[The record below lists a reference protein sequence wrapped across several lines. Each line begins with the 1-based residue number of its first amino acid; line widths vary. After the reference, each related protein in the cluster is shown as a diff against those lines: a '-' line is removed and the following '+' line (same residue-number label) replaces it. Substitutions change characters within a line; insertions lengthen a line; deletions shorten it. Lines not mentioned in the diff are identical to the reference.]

1 MEWLNK
7 LSPQQRAIA
16 DKVAAEA
23 DRQGVPRELALAA
36 AMQESSFKPQAKSKT
51 GPVGVMMLGRAAA
64 KEQGVN
70 RYNLDQNIRGGVGYL
85 KQNLAQQGGDPQR
98 ALIAYHDGP
107 NSDFFKG
114 GSMSPAAYN
123 HLQKVKSYGGFQGD
137 LIPMATKP
145 ENTNTGVSIADIEPI
160 PDIPMFSQPQ
170 ETPGFGNAADI
181 GSAGAGAL
189 TGMFTAPSVRKQ
201 AEINRSLIQAAN
213 ASNVPINEAN
223 AANMQRYNDELAQR
237 KRLLDAITEAQK
249 SGGVPGY
256 VESQLQ
262 GGAEDVVSRD
272 PRVISNRTAQAV
284 IPEYESGNTR
294 AQAVNRGELV
304 SDPNRFAGLS
314 VPRTELAPPGPTP
327 QQLVA
332 QQLGPEP
339 TRPVPHQLNVPQVQ
353 PIRSMAA
360 QGAATGALTGFNA
373 LKAAEG
379 IHSDDPV
386 KALLGSVGAV
396 SGGLANQ
403 SRNPRTAMLAGTLS
417 AVSGIVGHGLDGIR
431 GQKKPQDKSV
441 LNKAEGGLARLPKF
455 AGKGESLVR
464 GGKALAK
471 KAEDVIGFSPAEK
484 QPDAWKLGDQKPG
497 KLSDWAQNYLGHWYV
512 PTQADRMGGVGGS
525 SYSANQLVLPQYANR
540 AWGSGKKGTATSIA
554 NLAKDPRF
562 GGPENQIFA
571 PILGKKNMHE
581 SNQIVFNTLV
591 DEFYK
596 NPEKLTPELRS
607 KINAYIQSGGVTPKG
622 KLKFDPI
629 PGFDIADRG
638 MVEELGKTFDKRKAI
653 AQHAFGGEGISKTKA
668 QIIPYQQILDEMSD
682 PMTHGAP
689 SFSMG
694 PRAFRLTGEVESV
707 PRPDLNLAYPNQL
720 FGQDLNVTYTPVPG
734 ELSLMDFGNQW
745 RKDMGKTEA
754 KPSGAL
760 HQPGYFEYTLGYKLP
775 GASERTY
782 PRQLMSEEWVKELQ
796 RSGFAD
802 GGLVNLQ
809 SGGNPKT
816 ALLKTLGNKVLPLV
830 ERDANLQKFL
840 LPSQEKRRM
849 YHGTTGDIN
858 KFNPNNNITFL
869 TPEPTFAN
877 SFAAKSFDPVESQSR
892 GPNPVVK
899 PGANVMPVHVQ
910 AENIFNPYKPSHL
923 DSLYDKL
930 MQDYGQD
937 LGSYNV
943 RQMVHDV
950 KNPYDNW
957 QAIENDMVQKAI
969 KELGHDSFVSTEAG
983 VQNLGMYNP
992 RKIKSAIGNEG
1003 TYNTNELDINKAK
1016 GGLVHLQSGGSP
1028 KKQIGMRLAT
1038 SAYDMLGLTPESV
1051 AAWRKANAKPYK
1063 QQQDP
1068 VLAQATDAY
1077 LNKQISQADYL
1088 RIMNERRPIRPLT
1101 AVPAAHSNVDIVSAL
1116 DPNKVEK
1123 GILGLNLQ
1131 VPEGTRVGN
1140 RLDIPAYERYGT
1152 YVDTMHDAAGKP
1164 IGYGHTGR
1172 LTDVQFKSSPT
1183 KAARVGLGTKEQ
1195 GLTPMAEA
1203 EGQGKSP
1210 FAMMVG
1216 NQVNTS
1222 DDEVR
1227 RMLQEY
1233 LRDPEWHQIGM
1244 NPYRASQF
1252 YDKADMMPVWSAK
1265 EKIQAGPLVLARD
1278 IEKSDWTDPRLM
1290 TDFGVNYK
1298 EGGLVNLQAGGNPKA
1313 AALKAF
1319 ADPAAK
1325 YLKDWSWKP
1334 MPEVAG
1340 KLDLR
1345 TVPDYIQGGYG
1356 QFMKDQARRAA
1367 AGALNARDLIK
1378 AYTITQSSIGRGG
1391 LSHATATKAGLKLP
1405 NTGGEVRPEGAFA
1418 EWLGSP
1424 MGQRYLDTASA
1435 GQADPRALAEIQQQ
1449 FAPFGKQNDLIEKMQ
1464 YAAQTMPNLSQNL
1477 NQAVLGDKDAYRN
1490 WAEQMKGVAG
1500 AKSGFIGS
1508 MLGRGDLPTFDAR
1521 QINLHTAN
1529 QAPVGISSIMN
1540 RGKGLGGREA
1550 VDRLAARQEAL
1561 GLELDPSLDPFY
1573 QHLTHHA
1580 VWDKVGNNQTTHD
1593 DLVKAMRNYKAGGQ
1607 VGLYANIH
1615 AKRERIKQGSG
1626 EKMRKPGSEGAP
1638 TADAFRESAK
1648 TAKRK

>member
-70 RYNLDQNIRGGVGYL
+70 RYNIDQNIRGGVGYL

-417 AVSGIVGHGLDGIR
+417 AISGAAGHGLDMIR

-1016 GGLVHLQSGGSP
+1016 GGLVHLQSGGNP
-1028 KKQIGMRLAT
+1028 KMAALKAMATPVVDRLSMHFKDVTKRIPQLQEAAQRMKNGEPVTREEYEMLVNAYKPVKPFAFVPKPAT
-1038 SAYDMLGLTPESV
+1038 KEEAI
-1051 AAWRKANAKPYK
+1051 NA
-1063 QQQDP
+1063 
-1068 VLAQATDAY
+1068 
-1077 LNKQISQADYL
+1077 
-1088 RIMNERRPIRPLT
+1088 LT
-1101 AVPAAHSNVDIVSAL
+1101 AD
-1116 DPNKVEK
+1116 KK
-1123 GILGLNLQ
+1123 GLFGAPSQILQPGQSVGL
-1131 VPEGTRVGN
+1131 
-1140 RLDIPAYERYGT
+1140 RLDIPAYSDHGVWVPAVHEKGT
-1152 YVDTMHDAAGKP
+1152 KAGAGTRVGYESVASVNNPVFNMSDKGALSIASGKP
-1164 IGYGHTGR
+1164 
-1172 LTDVQFKSSPT
+1172 KSTIATIEGGWNPVDEQT
-1183 KAARVGLGTKEQ
+1183 AIANAQRYLEHPDWRQVG
-1195 GLTPMAEA
+1195 M
-1203 EGQGKSP
+1203 
-1210 FAMMVG
+1210 
-1216 NQVNTS
+1216 
-1222 DDEVR
+1222 
-1227 RMLQEY
+1227 
-1233 LRDPEWHQIGM
+1233 DPERHG
-1244 NPYRASQF
+1244 YFYDRAS
-1252 YDKADMMPVWSAK
+1252 MEPVLSA
-1265 EKIQAGPLVLARD
+1265 EEALQIGPLVLARKPVYGKK
-1278 IEKSDWTDPRLM
+1278 E
-1290 TDFGVNYK
+1290 DFGFAK
-1298 EGGLVNLQAGGNPKA
+1298 GGLVHMQSGGNPKA

-1367 AGALNARDLIK
+1367 AGDLNARDLIK

-1540 RGKGLGGREA
+1540 RGKGQGGREA

>member
-36 AMQESSFKPQAKSKT
+36 AMQESGFDQRKKSKT
-51 GPVGVMMLGRAAA
+51 GPVGVMQLGRAAA
-64 KEQGVN
+64 ADLGVN
-70 RYNLDQNIRGGVGYL
+70 RYNLDQNIRGGVSYL
-85 KQNLAQQGGDPQR
+85 KQNLAQQNGDPQR

-107 NSDFFKG
+107 SSDFFKG
-114 GSMSPAAYN
+114 GSMSPEAYN
-123 HLQKVKSYGGFQGD
+123 HLKMVRSYGGFQGD
-137 LIPMATKP
+137 VIPMATAKQDNYP
-145 ENTNTGVSIADIEPI
+145 EVKIGEVEPL
-160 PDIPMFSQPQ
+160 PDFIFSDPPTTSTQPQ
-170 ETPGFGNAADI
+170 GFSTAAQI
-181 GSAGAGAL
+181 GSAGIGAL
-189 TGMFTAPSVRKQ
+189 VGMATAPSTNKQ
-201 AEINRSLIQAAN
+201 ANINQSLIQATN
-213 ASNVPINEAN
+213 AANVPISEAN
-223 AANMQRYNDELAQR
+223 FADMQRYNDELEQR

-249 SGGVPGY
+249 SKGVQNY
-256 VESQLQ
+256 VESQLK
-262 GGAEDVVSRD
+262 GGVEDVVKQD
-272 PRVISNRTAQAV
+272 PRVISTRTTQSV
-284 IPEYESGNTR
+284 LPEYEGANLR
-294 AQAVNRGELV
+294 AVGVNRGELV
-304 SDPNRFAGLS
+304 SDPNRFGGLS
-314 VPRTELAPPGPTP
+314 VPASDLAPPAPTP
-327 QQLVA
+327 QELVTR
-332 QQLGPEP
+332 QLGPEP
-339 TRPVPHQLNVPQVQ
+339 TRPTPRPMNVPQVQ

-360 QGAATGALTGFNA
+360 QGAATGALTGYSA
-373 LKAAEG
+373 LRAAEAMRN
-379 IHSDDPV
+379 DDTPQ
-386 KALLGSVGAV
+386 AMLGTVGTV
-396 SGGLANQ
+396 SGAIANQ
-403 SRNPRTAMLAGTLS
+403 ARNPRVALPAALLSGASVAGS
-417 AVSGIVGHGLDGIR
+417 KALDYLR
-431 GQKKPQDKSV
+431 GEKKPQDKSV
-441 LNKAEGGLARLPKF
+441 LNKAEGGLASLPKY
-455 AGKGESLVR
+455 AGRDPKGQLVGAAVKKGKELIGRESPSLFVPR
-464 GGKALAK
+464 QTQIMRMSEALGPHEGK
-471 KAEDVIGFSPAEK
+471 
-484 QPDAWKLGDQKPG
+484 
-497 KLSDWAQNYLGHWYV
+497 YLGL
-512 PTQADRMGGVGGS
+512 TQTDNFGVHGGRMGGNQFPNFQNISPKHQEAGVVWMNDAQKHANDLVKGRRFNNKDVVYSTYIGGPDQLKSNKTVFNDILEAHYNRELTPEQYDLINQRIATLRKAPKKPLVFSQPFDIRDKFAVQELGGDTFEKRSALASMLGAGEGVGKTKGGI
-525 SYSANQLVLPQYANR
+525 ALPQYQDILR
-540 AWGSGKKGTATSIA
+540 AHRDPLTEGVPTSSVGTRLFTVDDIPAQFSTEFHPDYNWAVFGKDQGVQFNPVPQRIA
-554 NLAKDPRF
+554 VPDWHGNYKERF
-562 GGPENQIFA
+562 PNKEPHGNA
-571 PILGKKNMHE
+571 W
-581 SNQIVFNTLV
+581 FN
-591 DEFYK
+591 YPK
-596 NPEKLTPELRS
+596 NPQFIDERYLTNMQ
-607 KINAYIQSGGVTPKG
+607 K
-622 KLKFDPI
+622 
-629 PGFDIADRG
+629 
-638 MVEELGKTFDKRKAI
+638 
-653 AQHAFGGEGISKTKA
+653 EG
-668 QIIPYQQILDEMSD
+668 Y
-682 PMTHGAP
+682 
-689 SFSMG
+689 
-694 PRAFRLTGEVESV
+694 
-707 PRPDLNLAYPNQL
+707 
-720 FGQDLNVTYTPVPG
+720 
-734 ELSLMDFGNQW
+734 
-745 RKDMGKTEA
+745 A
-754 KPSGAL
+754 K
-760 HQPGYFEYTLGYKLP
+760 
-775 GASERTY
+775 
-782 PRQLMSEEWVKELQ
+782 
-796 RSGFAD
+796 

-1016 GGLVHLQSGGSP
+1016 GGLVHLQSGGNP
-1028 KKQIGMRLAT
+1028 KMAALKAMATPVVDRLSMHFKDVTKRIPQLQEAAQRMKNGEPVTREEYEMLVNAYKPVKPFAFVPKPAT
-1038 SAYDMLGLTPESV
+1038 KEEAI
-1051 AAWRKANAKPYK
+1051 NA
-1063 QQQDP
+1063 
-1068 VLAQATDAY
+1068 
-1077 LNKQISQADYL
+1077 
-1088 RIMNERRPIRPLT
+1088 LT
-1101 AVPAAHSNVDIVSAL
+1101 AD
-1116 DPNKVEK
+1116 KK
-1123 GILGLNLQ
+1123 GLFGAPSQILQPGQSVGL
-1131 VPEGTRVGN
+1131 
-1140 RLDIPAYERYGT
+1140 RLDIPAYSDHGVWVPAVHEKGT
-1152 YVDTMHDAAGKP
+1152 KAGAGTRVGYESVASVNNPVFNMSDKGALSIASGKP
-1164 IGYGHTGR
+1164 
-1172 LTDVQFKSSPT
+1172 KSTIATIEGGWNPVDEQT
-1183 KAARVGLGTKEQ
+1183 AIANAQRYLEHPDWRQVG
-1195 GLTPMAEA
+1195 M
-1203 EGQGKSP
+1203 
-1210 FAMMVG
+1210 
-1216 NQVNTS
+1216 
-1222 DDEVR
+1222 
-1227 RMLQEY
+1227 
-1233 LRDPEWHQIGM
+1233 DPERHG
-1244 NPYRASQF
+1244 YFYDRAS
-1252 YDKADMMPVWSAK
+1252 MEPVLSA
-1265 EKIQAGPLVLARD
+1265 EEALQIGPLVLARKPVYGKK
-1278 IEKSDWTDPRLM
+1278 E
-1290 TDFGVNYK
+1290 DFGFAK
-1298 EGGLVNLQAGGNPKA
+1298 GGLVHMQSGGNPKA

-1367 AGALNARDLIK
+1367 AGDLNARDLIK

-1424 MGQRYLDTASA
+1424 MGQRYLDMASA

-1540 RGKGLGGREA
+1540 RGKGQGGREA

>member
-417 AVSGIVGHGLDGIR
+417 AISGAAGHGLDMIR

-464 GGKALAK
+464 GGEALAK
-471 KAEDVIGFSPAEK
+471 KAKEVFAPRPTNLMKFSEALANHE
-484 QPDAWKLGDQKPG
+484 G
-497 KLSDWAQNYLGHWYV
+497 KYLGL
-512 PTQADRMGGVGGS
+512 TQTDNFGVHGGRMGGNQFPNFQNINPKHQEAGVVWMNDAEKHANDLVKGRKFNGKDVVYSTYIGGPDQLKSNKTVFNDILNEHYKRELTPEQYELINQRIATLRKGPNKPLVFSQPFDIRDKFAVQEIGADTFEKRSALASMLGAGEGVGKTKGGI
-525 SYSANQLVLPQYANR
+525 ALPQYQDILR
-540 AWGSGKKGTATSIA
+540 AHRDPLTEGVPTSSVGTRLFTVDDTPAQFSTEFHPDYNWAVFGKDQGV
-554 NLAKDPRF
+554 
-562 GGPENQIFA
+562 Q
-571 PILGKKNMHE
+571 
-581 SNQIVFNTLV
+581 FN
-591 DEFYK
+591 
-596 NPEKLTPELRS
+596 
-607 KINAYIQSGGVTPKG
+607 
-622 KLKFDPI
+622 
-629 PGFDIADRG
+629 
-638 MVEELGKTFDKRKAI
+638 
-653 AQHAFGGEGISKTKA
+653 
-668 QIIPYQQILDEMSD
+668 
-682 PMTHGAP
+682 
-689 SFSMG
+689 
-694 PRAFRLTGEVESV
+694 
-707 PRPDLNLAYPNQL
+707 
-720 FGQDLNVTYTPVPG
+720 PVPQRIAVPTWH
-734 ELSLMDFGNQW
+734 GNYKERFPNKEPHGNAWFNYPKNLQFIDD
-745 RKDMGKTEA
+745 KYLTNAQKE
-754 KPSGAL
+754 
-760 HQPGYFEYTLGYKLP
+760 GYAE
-775 GASERTY
+775 
-782 PRQLMSEEWVKELQ
+782 
-796 RSGFAD
+796 

-809 SGGNPKT
+809 SGGNPKL
-816 ALLKTLGNKVLPLV
+816 ALIKAAMGKVLSAP

-1367 AGALNARDLIK
+1367 AGDLNARDLIK

-1540 RGKGLGGREA
+1540 RGKGQGGREA